1 MASPIQ
7 FITIQTIVASTTFEG
22 LNSISILNQS
32 SDGLDIV
39 NLTTTGSISLRQG
52 QSVTITSSTGFV
64 LPKLSL
70 SSTGTINASV
80 ITT

>member
-7 FITIQTIVASTTFEG
+7 SIRLDIITADTLYQE
-22 LNSISILNQS
+22 LNSISVLNQS
-32 SDGLDIV
+32 TDPLEIQDITNSGKIV
-39 NLTTTGSISLRQG
+39 LEQG

-64 LPKLSL
+64 LPKLLLTSIGVIL
-70 SSTGTINASV
+70 ADV

>member
-7 FITIQTIVASTTFEG
+7 SIRIETIGADTIYDG
-22 LNSISILNQS
+22 LNSISVLNQS
-32 SDGLDIV
+32 ADPLDIV
-39 NLTTTGSISLRQG
+39 NLTTTGGISLEQG

-64 LPKLSL
+64 LPKLL
-70 SSTGTINASV
+70 LTSSGIILASV

>member
-7 FITIQTIVASTTFEG
+7 SIRLEIISADTTYEE
-22 LNSISILNQS
+22 LNSISVLNQS
-32 SDGLDIV
+32 VDKLDIIDIT
-39 NLTTTGSISLRQG
+39 NTGAIVLGQG

-64 LPKLSL
+64 LPKLFL
-70 SSTGTINASV
+70 TSSGSVSASV

>member
-7 FITIQTIVASTTFEG
+7 SIRIETIGADTTYEG
-22 LNSISILNQS
+22 LNSISVLNQS
-32 SDGLDIV
+32 ADPLDIV
-39 NLTTTGSISLRQG
+39 NLTNTGGIKLRQG

-64 LPKLSL
+64 LPKLFL
-70 SSTGTINASV
+70 TSSGAINACV

>member
-7 FITIQTIVASTTFEG
+7 SIRLEIIGADTIYEG
-22 LNSISILNQS
+22 LNSISVLNQS
-32 SDGLDIV
+32 TDKLDIKDIT
-39 NLTTTGSISLRQG
+39 NTGAIVLAQG

-64 LPKLSL
+64 LPKLLLTSGG
-70 SSTGTINASV
+70 SINACV